1 MATNFR
7 DVLRS
12 LFAGRSD
19 PSRVLNIG
27 GQSVD
32 LNLTPAQRQKS
43 LSSALAAASAA
54 LGRNAGPFVG
64 RPGPG
69 ASLGEGIL
77 AFQNALQQGRNQGLN
92 QNTQNALLGS
102 NLQTADLQRQ
112 RLEAQIAGQRTAA
125 LRDQQARDVL
135 SGQISPAAVAN
146 RNAQSALEGGDAI
159 QPQPSLSRADAGR
172 QALGLISPQ
181 AAAGAAIAD
190 ERAAQA
196 RQFTTSEREGS
207 QTFRTGERVGSQG
220 FRADESAK
228 DRSTRL
234 NIAQNQLTSQAV
246 QGALSRAA
254 TKDEGEQRRESAAT
268 IAGARN
274 RASVVAAG
282 IRAGASGKRIVNSR
296 DKKGNKVTQLVDL
309 NDNGKVIKEI
319 GRGPSVQFQPT
330 TLPTANKRADLTSAR
345 DTLKSASDVAASL
358 IAEIDSNPQ
367 RFGFVGSVVGT
378 AQTIGAAIAETIN
391 AGGFLERVV
400 DDIGL
405 GKTRESVGKLFDPR
419 LPQITVAENALAYA
433 LAKKR
438 KPNKVLN
445 RQDVELAKRDV
456 KLRGL
461 TTAADV
467 RAKLNAIKTEL
478 DEGVSGLEK
487 TIGPLEKASQKTFR
501 IQDGNLVEVP

>member
-1 MATNFR
+1 MAINRADLAKLLALTPSQNQ
-7 DVLRS
+7 RS
-12 LFAGRSD
+12 LANALTTAGGA
-19 PSRVLNIG
+19 L
-27 GQSVD
+27 
-32 LNLTPAQRQKS
+32 
-43 LSSALAAASAA
+43 LS
-54 LGRNAGPFVG
+54 AGAPRVG

-69 ASLGEGIL
+69 IGPGIL
-77 AFQNALQQGRNQGLN
+77 AFQNALQQSR
-92 QNTQNALLGS
+92 QNASGQNRS
-102 NLQTADLQRQ
+102 NLALTSQLQTADLQRQ
-112 RLEAQIAGQRTAA
+112 QIQAQIAAAAATQQRQ
-125 LRDQQARDVL
+125 QQAREL
-135 SGQISPAAVAN
+135 LARGGQLTPRQTQLQAGQN
-146 RNAQSALEGGDAI
+146 LFEGGAAI
-159 QPQPSLSRADAGR
+159 QPQPALSTADASR
-172 QALGLISPQ
+172 QALALLNPQ
-181 AAAGAAIAD
+181 AAATAGIAD
-190 ERAAQA
+190 QRTAQG
-196 RQFTTSEREGS
+196 RQFTTSEREAG
-207 QTFRTGERVGSQG
+207 QGFRTGERVGSEE

>member
-69 ASLGEGIL
+69 ASLGEGVL
-77 AFQNALQQGRNQGLN
+77 AFQQAIQQSRAGAGN
-92 QNTQNALLGS
+92 QNARNALLGS

-112 RLEAQIAGQRTAA
+112 QLEAQLGASRTAA

-135 SGQISPAAVAN
+135 SGQIPPVAVAN

-159 QPQPSLSRADAGR
+159 QPQPSLSRGDAAR
-172 QALGLISPQ
+172 QALALISPQ
-181 AAAGAAIAD
+181 AAATAGIAD
-190 ERAAQA
+190 QRAAQA
-196 RQFTTSEREGS
+196 RQFTTSEREAG
-207 QTFRTGERVGSQG
+207 QGFRTGERVGSEE
-220 FRADESAK
+220 FRADESAE
-228 DRSTRL
+228 DRTTRL

-246 QGALSRAA
+246 QGALNRAS
-254 TKDEGEQRRESAAT
+254 TLSEGERRRESSET
-268 IAGARN
+268 IAMARN
-274 RASVVAAG
+274 RASLVAAG
-282 IRAGASGKRIVNSR
+282 IRAGSSGKRIVNSR

-309 NDNGKVIKEI
+309 NDNGKVLKEI

-330 TLPTANKRADLTSAR
+330 TLPTANKRADLSSAR

-367 RFGFVGSVVGT
+367 RFGFVGSVIGT
-378 AQTIGAAIAETIN
+378 AQTIGAALAETVN
-391 AGGFLERVV
+391 AGGILEQVT

-405 GKTRESVGKLFDPR
+405 GKAREAVGRLFDPR

-445 RQDVELAKRDV
+445 KQDVELAKKDV

-478 DEGVSGLEK
+478 DEGVIGLEK
-487 TIGPLEKASQKTFR
+487 TIGPLETAPQKTFR